1 MCQLLNVSLILVWI
15 CDGDILTIFS
25 LFFSQLRADVV
36 PKTAGEECWLCVYV
50 CVLVRHARVC
60 MRVYACV
67 CVVQCMCFVRRT
79 EGPTNYSTDST
90 MCTCVFRN
98 VESKN
103 RTKYGT
109 GRVSFCFWS
118 CVVCHIWS
126 WSVLHMSKH
135 KSTVHSLSGFS
146 EVRK

>member
-60 MRVYACV
+60 MRAYVLYNACV
-67 CVVQCMCFVRRT
+67 SSGGRKVQQITVLTLLCV
-79 EGPTNYSTDST
+79 
-90 MCTCVFRN
+90 
-98 VESKN
+98 
-103 RTKYGT
+103 
-109 GRVSFCFWS
+109 RVC
-118 CVVCHIWS
+118 
-126 WSVLHMSKH
+126 
-135 KSTVHSLSGFS
+135 S
-146 EVRK
+146 EM